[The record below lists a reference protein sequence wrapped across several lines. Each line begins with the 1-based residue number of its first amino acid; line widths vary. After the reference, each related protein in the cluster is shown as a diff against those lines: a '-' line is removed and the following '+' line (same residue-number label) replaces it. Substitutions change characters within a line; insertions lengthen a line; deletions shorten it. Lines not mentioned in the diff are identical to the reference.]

1 VLKMADEFGIGCK
14 SDSLASAALDAGKS
28 RSRVPA
34 RVVSRSGKDC
44 IDSKSIKG
52 G

>member
-1 VLKMADEFGIGCK
+1 MADEFGIGCK
-14 SDSLASAALDAGKS
+14 SDWLDSAALDAGKS
-28 RSRVPA
+28 RSRDPS

-44 IDSKSIKG
+44 IGSKSIKG